1 MARLQILELPEGSDD
16 NRPPFL
22 LVVDQY
28 EPCRYVMGL
37 DQTEQP
43 ISEFDGIAEK
53 IGARTVLVFAGTV
66 DIPAN
71 DTSAY
76 AQQVAEEVVGKVTRA
91 VSSQHLADER
101 TDIARD
107 MDRLAKWKNELLDAL
122 GMDRTRDWDDIRNA
136 AAGIRKERDAQS
148 KALERLRVG
157 EETVTDERI
166 EPTPGQWIWHWNRAT
181 PEKRLSM
188 ASQILDGMK
197 RSNDCLMAD
206 HEARLAHLRGEL
218 ERLNA
223 ERSAAETP
231 NA

>member
-53 IGARTVLVFAGTV
+53 IGAR
-66 DIPAN
+66 
-71 DTSAY
+71 
-76 AQQVAEEVVGKVTRA
+76 
-91 VSSQHLADER
+91 
-101 TDIARD
+101 
-107 MDRLAKWKNELLDAL
+107 
-122 GMDRTRDWDDIRNA
+122 
-136 AAGIRKERDAQS
+136 
-148 KALERLRVG
+148 
-157 EETVTDERI
+157 TDERI